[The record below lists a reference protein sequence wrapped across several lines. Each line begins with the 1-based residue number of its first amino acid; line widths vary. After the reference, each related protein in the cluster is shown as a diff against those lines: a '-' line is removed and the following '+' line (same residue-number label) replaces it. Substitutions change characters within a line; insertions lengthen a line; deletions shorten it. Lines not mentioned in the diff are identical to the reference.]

1 MPWLVQRPHSSWQL
15 IAPIRMM
22 PSNSRATSLHYKK
35 KNDYMFLI
43 SLKNLP
49 QIISKALHHMSC
61 LKRTGAYSIFAL
73 TITFSF
79 KLFSHSLPF
88 LKSLSHTVSCL
99 STPSLSFTQFPFLT
113 LSPTLKHTH
122 KCTHLLSHIVFLFST
137 CNNARLQYV
146 TMYALHAY

>member
-43 SLKNLP
+43 PLKNLL

-79 KLFSHSLPF
+79 KLFSHSLSFSKISLTHSF
-88 LKSLSHTVSCL
+88 LSPPLSLFLHTISLSHSITH
-99 STPSLSFTQFPFLT
+99 TQTHTQMHTSLTHCFFCSALAITQDYN
-113 LSPTLKHTH
+113 K
-122 KCTHLLSHIVFLFST
+122 
-137 CNNARLQYV
+137 
-146 TMYALHAY
+146 